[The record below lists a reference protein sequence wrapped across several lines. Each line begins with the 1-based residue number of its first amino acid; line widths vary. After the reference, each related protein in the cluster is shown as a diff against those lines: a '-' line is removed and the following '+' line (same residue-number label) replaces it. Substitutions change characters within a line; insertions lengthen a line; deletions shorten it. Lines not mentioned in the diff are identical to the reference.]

1 MLEFNFT
8 STFIS
13 QNQDG
18 FQTVS
23 SSYENGRIACAFNRS
38 IIAENI
44 AEDRNL
50 NESVYLLLAVG
61 SQRGRASFMC
71 SGISVLYAICVLFLF
86 GMNV

>member
-1 MLEFNFT
+1 MA
-8 STFIS
+8 FIS

-18 FQTVS
+18 FQTIS

-61 SQRGRASFMC
+61 GTRGKASFVC
-71 SGISVLYAICVLFLF
+71 SDISVLYAICVLFLF
-86 GMNV
+86 CI

>member
-1 MLEFNFT
+1 MSEFKF
-8 STFIS
+8 SMAFIS

-18 FQTVS
+18 FQTIS

-61 SQRGRASFMC
+61 GTRGKASFVC
-71 SGISVLYAICVLFLF
+71 SDISVLYAICVLFLF
-86 GMNV
+86 GI